1 APVSSIGFVS
11 GWKCT
16 AGSLT
21 YTIDNGPPAQL
32 AYGISRDDTKGV
44 CGHSD
49 TGFIAEQNWNLV
61 GNGQHTIRVFD
72 NGQEFAEATFTVQTL
87 GHEFLSGLS
96 GQGTIVNFDNQIN
109 VAVQWQESCQCF
121 VIVDS
126 TAPIRLG
133 PPTGVDLG
141 PSFPL
146 CEQPDAK
153 RFGYGRDAYTF
164 YQQFG
169 LLHHNVQPCAVS
181 TDNPRPYVQGQPI
194 AGNALSGGPPT
205 SWPIFAIFYDVTLLN
220 EADGIDPFGSTFIL
234 AHELGHQVQFDNPSG
249 AAVGYPQREL
259 QAD

>member
-1 APVSSIGFVS
+1 
-11 GWKCT
+11 
-16 AGSLT
+16 
-21 YTIDNGPPAQL
+21 
-32 AYGISRDDTKGV
+32 SRDDTKGV

-72 NGQEFAEATFTVQTL
+72 NGQQFAQATFTVQTL

-121 VIVDS
+121 AIVDS

-146 CEQPDAK
+146 CEQPDA
-153 RFGYGRDAYTF
+153 GRLTAASQVYSFDRQAGF
-164 YQQFG
+164 LQR
-169 LLHHNVQPCAVS
+169 NVSLCAAS
-181 TDNPRPYVQGQPI
+181 PDNPRYYLVQLD
-194 AGNALSGGPPT
+194 ALSYSTNPGL
-205 SWPIFAIFYDVTLLN
+205 IFYDVTLLN

-234 AHELGHQVQFDNPSG
+234 AQELGHQVQYDNPSR
-249 AAVGYPQREL
+249 ATFVKPYAEL
-259 QAD
+259 QADCFGGIYLGHLYATGQLTDKDVNGIAAAICVTAAE

>member
-1 APVSSIGFVS
+1 MKWAAWGSVMVALIGVFFMPAQGWGQSALENPPSGVPVSSIGFVS

-32 AYGISRDDTKGV
+32 AYGISRDDTKGA

-72 NGQEFAEATFTVQTL
+72 NGQQFAEATFTVQTL
-87 GHEFLSGLS
+87 GHEYLSGLS

-133 PPTGVDLG
+133 PPTGFYPAGG
-141 PSFPL
+141 PSLL
-146 CEQPDAK
+146 CESPDA
-153 RFGYGRDAYTF
+153 GRLAAASDAYAF
-164 YQQFG
+164 AQQAGVLHRQVG
-169 LLHHNVQPCAVS
+169 LCAVS
-181 TDNPRPYVQGQPI
+181 VDNPQ
-194 AGNALSGGPPT
+194 
-205 SWPIFAIFYDVTLLN
+205 
-220 EADGIDPFGSTFIL
+220 
-234 AHELGHQVQFDNPSG
+234 
-249 AAVGYPQREL
+249 
-259 QAD
+259 